1 MSTQNTDNLTDALAA
16 AAAGGEQGAAA
27 GQEDTTTQGGDQGA
41 GDGTQGGDQAGNG
54 QGAGTGDNGA
64 QGGAQGQQGTDA
76 QEFLAKFEGKS
87 REDIIEMYR
96 NLEHLFGKRSI
107 SAPERQ
113 AMAQQGVTRKDLDTM
128 NEAMKQLEEEFQNT
142 DFTKMEPAAF
152 AMLLVKKISAIARA
166 EAENVYSTSS
176 QIQERVKQEVSEA
189 SKEYPLLQSSEDFRS
204 AVLAFIQS
212 AQSRGEVLGLKEA
225 CAKVQA
231 LMGKGQVQ
239 ATTTEN
245 ANRAARAAVETGT
258 ENTSGGT
265 DDEEE
270 SVLKGILGAG
280 TTPGSGFPGV

>member
-1 MSTQNTDNLTDALAA
+1 MSTQQNTDNLSEALAA
-16 AAAGGEQGAAA
+16 AAAGGEQGAAT
-27 GQEDTTTQGGDQGA
+27 GQEDTTTQGDQGA
-41 GDGTQGGDQAGNG
+41 GDGTQGGDQG
-54 QGAGTGDNGA
+54 QQAPGAGTQDNGA
-64 QGGAQGQQGTDA
+64 QDGAQGQQATDA

-96 NLEHLFGKRSI
+96 NLEHLFGKRTI

-113 AMAQQGVTRKDLDTM
+113 AMAAQGVTRKDLDTM
-128 NEAMKQLEEEFQNT
+128 NEAIQQLEEEFKNT
-142 DFTKMEPAAF
+142 DFSKMEPAAF
-152 AMLLVKKISAIARA
+152 AMLLVKKISSIARA
-166 EAENVYSTSS
+166 EAESVYHTSS

-231 LMGKGQVQ
+231 LMGKGQAQ

-245 ANRAARAAVETGT
+245 ATRAQRAAVETGT
-258 ENTSGGT
+258 ENTASGT

-280 TTPGSGFPGV
+280 NNPGAGFPGL